1 MQALECGLSDDGVA
15 SRLGSGLWETLIPGV
30 VRLAGSQRSWLQNLK
45 AAQLWAGPGAAV
57 SHRAAA
63 ALWKLD
69 GNPQGIVELT
79 VPHKSTS
86 PATWILLHTSTR
98 LGPRDITEHRGIAIT
113 NMARTLLDL
122 GAVQR
127 PWRVQ
132 SALDHARRIDLVSDQ
147 FLLGELRRLGGRGC
161 RGIGVIRPMLAELE
175 NGSCPPG
182 SVLERLIL
190 GPLTSAGVP
199 DPARQYRL
207 HDKDGVVGDLDLAW
221 PNVRVGLEGDGFDPH
236 MRRSAFHADRVK
248 MNRAARIRWT
258 ILRATW
264 EDTKRPER
272 LIETIRSF
280 FL

>member
-1 MQALECGLSDDGVA
+1 MIAAVNWATARPGAPCCAPLMDIQPPSRRELNECCARLFEAQYGVLQRMQALECGLSDDGVA

-98 LGPRDITEHRGIAIT
+98 LCPRDITEHRGIAVT

-190 GPLTSAGVP
+190 
-199 DPARQYRL
+199 
-207 HDKDGVVGDLDLAW
+207 
-221 PNVRVGLEGDGFDPH
+221 
-236 MRRSAFHADRVK
+236 
-248 MNRAARIRWT
+248 
-258 ILRATW
+258 
-264 EDTKRPER
+264 
-272 LIETIRSF
+272 
-280 FL
+280 